1 MINRKPINGYIK
13 INQYDV
19 EIETDINY
27 QAIEISFNGIMD
39 IQPLIGKNYIIKKGY
54 NKIIIAKLNYDYAI
68 VSKIFKYRG
77 IANINSCTLI
87 DKDYNKY
94 NIYVDKSILQIWNRL
109 KGYVVKY
116 SESNP
121 DNNVKQDWAYLTRN
135 WEDIEFDG
143 NNNKYSYIHV
153 KTNKN
158 VGTGTHS
165 ITREVRKK

>member
-39 IQPLIGKNYIIKKGY
+39 IQPLIGKNYIIKSGY